1 MFDINDHR
9 APNRRRRLFGQF
21 RLAVLLVGWGLLS
34 LPAHS
39 DPAAVVER
47 DALDRP
53 VSVAQIPRRIVTIFS
68 SNTEIVAALGLVER
82 IVGIDAYT
90 HYPDEIKNKAAIG
103 GRLGFSL
110 ERIVELR
117 PDLVIMTPA
126 RQATNQLMRPLEKL
140 GIPALVLVAGSVE
153 DIMANIT
160 QVAHLAGVA
169 ERGKALVEQMQQRLQ
184 RAERKPENYRR
195 PRVAMITG
203 RVGNGLLLV
212 ARAQT
217 SRVTGYTADA
227 IVRAGGILA
236 LDEQSQARP
245 IIKQVSPEALL
256 ASDPDILLYTL
267 PRKDIDELAGLPG
280 WSQMKAVRNRDMHA
294 VSGAQLLI
302 PGPRIVDG
310 IEQMAALFTQWSARQ

>member
-1 MFDINDHR
+1 MNHFCMSSGRLRGLRLPSFSIVLFALALFC
-9 APNRRRRLFGQF
+9 APARSGDT
-21 RLAVLLVGWGLLS
+21 APVLK
-34 LPAHS
+34 
-39 DPAAVVER
+39 R

-53 VSVAQIPRRIVTIFS
+53 VIVAHTPQRIVTIFS
-68 SNTEIVAALGLVER
+68 SNTEIVAALGLAER

-90 HYPDEIKNKAAIG
+90 HYPEEIKDKAAVG

-110 ERIVELR
+110 ERIVGLR

-126 RQATNQLMRPLEKL
+126 RQATNQLLGPLEKM

-153 DIMANIT
+153 DIMDNIM
-160 QVAHLAGVA
+160 QVARLAGVTH
-169 ERGKALVEQMQQRLQ
+169 RGEALVDRMRQRLL
-184 RAERKPENYRR
+184 RIARKPDDYRR

-227 IVRAGGILA
+227 IVIAGGILA
-236 LDEQSQARP
+236 LDEKPQALP

-267 PRKDIDELAGLPG
+267 PEKDMDDLSRLPG
-280 WSQMKAVRNRDMHA
+280 WSQMKAVQRRNVHA

-310 IEQMAALFTQWSARQ
+310 IERMATLFAQWSAGR

>member
-1 MFDINDHR
+1 MNHFCTSSSSLR
-9 APNRRRRLFGQF
+9 GLRLLRFSV
-21 RLAVLLVGWGLLS
+21 VLFAIS
-34 LPAHS
+34 LPSTPARSS
-39 DPAAVVER
+39 DAAPVVER

-53 VSVAQIPRRIVTIFS
+53 VIVAPPPQRIVTIFS
-68 SNTEIVAALGLVER
+68 SNTEIVAALGLDER

-90 HYPDEIKNKAAIG
+90 HYPEEIKDKTAVG

-110 ERIVELR
+110 EIIVGLR

-126 RQATNQLMRPLEKL
+126 RQATNQLLGPLEKM

-153 DIMANIT
+153 DIMDNIM
-160 QVAHLAGVA
+160 QVARLAGVTQSG
-169 ERGKALVEQMQQRLQ
+169 EALVDRMHQRLL
-184 RAERKPENYRR
+184 RIARKKDDYRR

-212 ARAQT
+212 ARAQA
-217 SRVTGYTADA
+217 SRTTGYTADA

-267 PRKDIDELAGLPG
+267 PEKDMDDLSRLPG
-280 WSQMKAVRNRDMHA
+280 WSQMKAVRRRNVHA
-294 VSGAQLLI
+294 VSGAELLI

-310 IEQMAALFTQWSARQ
+310 IERMATLFAQWSAGR

>member
-1 MFDINDHR
+1 MNHFCTASGGLR
-9 APNRRRRLFGQF
+9 GLRLLRFS
-21 RLAVLLVGWGLLS
+21 AVLFAIALLS
-34 LPAHS
+34 APAQS
-39 DPAAVVER
+39 GDAPPVVER

-53 VSVAQIPRRIVTIFS
+53 VIVARPPQRIVTIFS
-68 SNTEIVAALGLVER
+68 SNTEIVAALGLDER

-90 HYPDEIKNKAAIG
+90 HYPEEIKDKAAVG

-110 ERIVELR
+110 EIIVGLR

-126 RQATNQLMRPLEKL
+126 RQATNQLLGPLEKM

-153 DIMANIT
+153 DIMDNIM
-160 QVAHLAGVA
+160 QVARLAGVTQSG
-169 ERGKALVEQMQQRLQ
+169 EALVDRMHQRLL
-184 RAERKPENYRR
+184 RIARKPDDYRR

-212 ARAQT
+212 ARAQA
-217 SRVTGYTADA
+217 SRTTGYTADA

-267 PRKDIDELAGLPG
+267 PEKDMDDLSRLPG
-280 WSQMKAVRNRDMHA
+280 WSQMKAVRRRNVHA
-294 VSGAQLLI
+294 VSGAELLI

-310 IEQMAALFTQWSARQ
+310 IERMATLFAQWSAGR

>member
-1 MFDINDHR
+1 MNHFSTLSGGLRVLRLLRFAI
-9 APNRRRRLFGQF
+9 APLALALFC
-21 RLAVLLVGWGLLS
+21 A
-34 LPAHS
+34 PARS
-39 DPAAVVER
+39 GDAPPVVEK

-53 VSVAQIPRRIVTIFS
+53 VIVAHAPQRIVTIFS
-68 SNTEIVAALGLVER
+68 SNTEIVAALGLAER

-90 HYPDEIKNKAAIG
+90 HYPEAIKDKAAVG

-110 ERIVELR
+110 ERIVDLR

-126 RQATNQLMRPLEKL
+126 RQATNQLLGPLEKM

-153 DIMANIT
+153 DIMDNIL
-160 QVAHLAGVA
+160 QVARLAGA
-169 ERGKALVEQMQQRLQ
+169 TRSGEALVARMHQRLQ
-184 RAERKPENYRR
+184 RIARKPDDYRR

-212 ARAQT
+212 ARAQA
-217 SRVTGYTADA
+217 SRTTGYTADA

-236 LDEQSQARP
+236 LDEKSQVRP
-245 IIKQVSPEALL
+245 IINQVSPEALL

-267 PRKDIDELAGLPG
+267 PEKDMDDLARLPG
-280 WSQMKAVRNRDMHA
+280 WSQMKAVRRRNVHA
-294 VSGAQLLI
+294 VSGAELLI

-310 IEQMAALFTQWSARQ
+310 IERLATLFSQWSADR